1 MVVKH
6 TGAQVANGDELNGIS
21 FGGVESNTIVENL
34 QVYSTYDDG
43 IEMFGGSVNFTN
55 FVGVYVRDDSI
66 DIDEGYNGTISN
78 ALVIQSA
85 TDGNHCIE
93 SDGLEDFMA

>member
-21 FGGVESNTIVENL
+21 LVAGSNTIVENL

-66 DIDEGYNGTISN
+66 DIDEGYNGTIS
-78 ALVIQSA
+78 
-85 TDGNHCIE
+85 
-93 SDGLEDFMA
+93 